1 MSLKF
6 FTKCALFVN
15 NISKTFLD
23 QAIEAISL
31 AYYTI
36 DSIAITVPIVRTRRK
51 LVNYDKNAAKF
62 GRNANTFKL

>member
-1 MSLKF
+1 MSLNI
-6 FTKCALFVN
+6 FTKCAILSIILAKHFWTKLMRLF
-15 NISKTFLD
+15 
-23 QAIEAISL
+23 

-36 DSIAITVPIVRTRRK
+36 DSIAITVPIVRSRRK